1 MSKKMSP
8 SNTLHLVA
16 IAVAAWLVPGAGFL
30 LQKRFKHAAIV
41 MTAVVV
47 IFVIGIYVGSIA
59 VVNFESAAPFY
70 VKGAQMLNSPVVFFI
85 SAYSAKNAMTV
96 YGWPCEVGQIYTS
109 TAGWLTLLAM
119 VQAVYWSYLEK
130 RDLDYELETKE

>member
-1 MSKKMSP
+1 MSP
-8 SNTLHLVA
+8 ANTLHLVA
-16 IAVAAWLVPGAGFL
+16 IAVAAWLIPGAGFL

-41 MTAVVV
+41 MASVV
-47 IFVIGIYVGSIA
+47 IIFVVGIYVGSLA
-59 VVNFESAAPFY
+59 VVNFDGTAPFY
-70 VKGAQMLNSPVVFFI
+70 VKGAQMMNSPVVFLI

-119 VQAVYWSYLEK
+119 VQAVYWAYLEK
-130 RDLDYELETKE
+130 NQIDYELENKE